1 MERDE
6 MTTTSPLA
14 SRASALRRNGKEEA
28 MQPSKQNGPQPEMKE
43 MLDKLATATPAPP
56 PTADEQAV
64 AAAVQHHVASYKAV
78 CNERDALLQ
87 QRDRIEQQLTINKIE
102 IEGLRSELG
111 IAQSRIQSYQAE
123 RDDAVANL
131 TVYQTMYVSIMA
143 QLRAFGIEHQPLIK
157 EASDVQA

>member
-1 MERDE
+1 
-6 MTTTSPLA
+6 MTNTNPLA

-28 MQPSKQNGPQPEMKE
+28 MQVSKQNGPQPEMKD
-43 MLDKLATATPAPP
+43 MIDKLAAATPAPP
-56 PTADEQAV
+56 PTPDEQAV

-87 QRDRIEQQLTINKIE
+87 QRDRLEQQLTINKIE
-102 IEGLRSELG
+102 VEGLRAEL
-111 IAQSRIQSYQAE
+111 ATSQSRIQSYQAE

-157 EASDVQA
+157 ETSDVQA